1 MRRTARF
8 VGLGLAVAVTILS
21 LAAVVTARSGDPSL
35 WPPAPGSPTVDVFVV
50 SHGYHAGIAI
60 STARVAEVASQ
71 HGYAALIAIT
81 QRFAGYPFIEVGWG
95 DEGFYSSVSDAGSLT
110 IGLAMRA
117 LFQPGNASVLHV
129 VGVSDT
135 PRQTFPSA
143 DIVRV
148 SVSEKAF
155 VRMMR
160 ELDKSFARSAPSLLP
175 QVLGKGLYGPSLFY
189 RANGSFH
196 IFNVCNHWVAH
207 LLSVAG
213 LPTAPVLAIVPAGL
227 FFDLKWRSGIGL
239 LPATGE
245 ARG

>member
-1 MRRTARF
+1 MRRAARF
-8 VGLGLAVAVTILS
+8 VGLGLAVVVTIFF
-21 LAAVVTARSGDPSL
+21 LAAVVTARPGDPSL
-35 WPPAPGSPTVDVFVV
+35 WPPAAGSPTVDVFVV

-60 STARVAEVASQ
+60 STARVADVASQ

-81 QRFAGYPFIEVGWG
+81 QRFAAYPFIEIGWG
-95 DEGFYSSVSDAGSLT
+95 DEGFYSSVPDAGSLT

-129 VGVSDT
+129 VGLSDT

-148 SVSEKAF
+148 SISEEAF

-160 ELDKSFARSAPSLLP
+160 ELDESFARSGSSPMP
-175 QVLGKGLYGPSLFY
+175 KVLGKGLYGPSLFY

-196 IFNVCNHWVAH
+196 IFNVCNQWVAR

-213 LPTAPVLAIVPAGL
+213 LPIAPLLAILPAGL

-239 LPATGE
+239 LPVAGG